1 MQAVFPTPGP
11 YHWRLILDLALRHR
25 RVLIWANLIALG
37 AALASVPVPLLLP
50 LLVDEV
56 LLHQPG
62 TAVAWINAWFPTT
75 WHGATLYLGVMLLL
89 TVLLRALTVALN
101 VWQTWHFTRIAKEIT
116 YQLRRDLLGRLERAS
131 LADYE
136 LLGSGAVSSHFVTD
150 MEALDQF
157 IGNAVGRFLVATL
170 SLVGIAAVLLWI
182 HWELALLILILN
194 PLVILLT
201 TWVGGRVKEL
211 KRRENSAYER
221 FQQRLTETLDAIIQ
235 LRASNRETYYLQRV
249 EREAKAVRDHAIAYT
264 WQSDAAN
271 RTSFLIFLAGFDA
284 FRAISMGLV
293 VFSDLSIGQMLAIF
307 GYLWF
312 MMTPVQEILNIQY
325 AYYSAKAALHR
336 LNRLARLHPEPHY
349 SPIADPFAEATT
361 VSVAV
366 DDLRFRYA
374 EGPWVLEGL
383 GLHIR
388 AGEKVALV
396 GASGGGKSTLA
407 QVLLGLYPVTSGQI
421 RYGGVLL
428 EHIGLPRIREQV
440 AIVLQHPALFNDTVR
455 QNLTL
460 GRELPE
466 VELWHALSLAQ
477 LRPDIEALP
486 QGLDSVL
493 GRQGV
498 RLSGGQRQRL
508 AIARMILSQPK
519 VVILD
524 EATSALDTATEA
536 RLHQALQD
544 FLANRTTLII
554 AHRLSAVKQAN
565 RVYVFDSGKII
576 EQGIHH
582 ELLNAGGLYARLYG
596 EVQTP

>member
-1 MQAVFPTPGP
+1 MHTPVPAP
-11 YHWRLILDLALRHR
+11 YHWRLLLNLALKHR
-25 RVLIWANLIALG
+25 WVLIWANLIALG

-62 TAVAWINAWFPTT
+62 AAVASINALFPIT
-75 WHGATLYLGVMLLL
+75 WQGATLYLSVMLLL

-116 YQLRRDLLGRLERAS
+116 YQLRKDLLGRLERAA
-131 LADYE
+131 LVEYE

-157 IGNAVGRFLVATL
+157 IGNAVGRFVVASL
-170 SLVGIAAVLLWI
+170 SLVGIAVVLLWI

-221 FQQRLTETLDAIIQ
+221 FQQRLTETLDAIVQ
-235 LRASNRETYYLQRV
+235 LRASNRAGHYLHRV
-249 EREAKAVRDHAIAYT
+249 ATEARAVRDHAVAYT

-284 FRAISMGLV
+284 FRALSMGLV
-293 VFSDLSIGQMLAIF
+293 VFSDLSIGEMLAVF

-325 AYYSAKAALHR
+325 SYYSARAALHR
-336 LNRLARLHPEPHY
+336 LNRLARLHPEPDY
-349 SPIADPFAEATT
+349 PAQADPFAGVPT
-361 VSVAV
+361 VSVTV
-366 DDLRFRYA
+366 EGLRFRYA
-374 EGPWVLEGL
+374 EGPWVLDDL

-396 GASGGGKSTLA
+396 GASGGGKSTLV
-407 QVLLGLYPVTSGQI
+407 QVLLGLYPLDSGQI
-421 RYGGVLL
+421 RYGGALL
-428 EHIGLPRIREQV
+428 EQIGLARIREQV
-440 AIVLQHPALFNDTVR
+440 AVVLQHPALFNDTVR

-466 VELWHALSLAQ
+466 AALWQALELAQ

-493 GRQGV
+493 GRQGI

-508 AIARMILSQPK
+508 AIARMILTQPK

-536 RLHQALQD
+536 RLHQALQG
-544 FLANRTTLII
+544 FLAGRTTLII
-554 AHRLSAVKQAN
+554 AHRLSAVKQAD
-565 RVYVFDSGKII
+565 RVYVFDAGKII
-576 EQGIHH
+576 EQGAHQ
-582 ELLNAGGLYARLYG
+582 ELLDAGGLYTRLYG
-596 EVQTP
+596 TVQTP